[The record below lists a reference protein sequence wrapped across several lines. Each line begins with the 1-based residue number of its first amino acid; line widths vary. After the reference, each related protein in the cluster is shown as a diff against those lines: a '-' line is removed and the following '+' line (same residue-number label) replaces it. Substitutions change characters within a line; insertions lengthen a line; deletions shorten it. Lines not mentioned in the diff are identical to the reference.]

1 MIGEDFLC
9 DLASNK
15 WEKCVCLLLSRKHTM
30 QISEQHNWSKDCD
43 YLTAEQILFWQI
55 SITI

>member
-15 WEKCVCLLLSRKHTM
+15 WEKCVCLLLSRKRTM
-30 QISEQHNWSKDCD
+30 QISLSNITGRKTVITSQLSRFYFGK
-43 YLTAEQILFWQI
+43 YL
-55 SITI
+55 